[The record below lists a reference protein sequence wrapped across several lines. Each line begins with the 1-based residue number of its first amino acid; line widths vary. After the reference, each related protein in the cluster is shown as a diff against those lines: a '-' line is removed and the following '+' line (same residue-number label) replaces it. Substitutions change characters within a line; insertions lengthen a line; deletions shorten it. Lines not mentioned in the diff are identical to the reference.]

1 VPARSRAV
9 TEGIAM
15 GWKYDYK
22 DKDDHKKDRDDY
34 KKNHDDKDYDKKD
47 HDDDKHGNGKKRRDC
62 E

>member
-1 VPARSRAV
+1 
-9 TEGIAM
+9 M

-34 KKNHDDKDYDKKD
+34 KKNHDDRDDYKKD
-47 HDDDKHGNGKKRRDC
+47 HDDDKHGKGKKRRDC